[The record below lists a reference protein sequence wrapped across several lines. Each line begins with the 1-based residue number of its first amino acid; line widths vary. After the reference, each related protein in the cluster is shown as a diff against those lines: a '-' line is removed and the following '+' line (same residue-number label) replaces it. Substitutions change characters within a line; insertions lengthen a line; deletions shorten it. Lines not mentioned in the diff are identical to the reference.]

1 MFVSDEVL
9 LEVGFPAAQAGLA
22 ALAQDS
28 SLLNAAENAYGA
40 AARSLARVSPPGAVP
55 GISTLAE
62 VRFRDL
68 VARDGSALLTLR
80 WDVTGP
86 GGALFPALDADITLT
101 RTGGQAT
108 LLALTGVYR
117 PPLGILGAPLDRAVL
132 RGCRGHDPRLRH
144 PHRRGHCPPGRRG
157 RIAQRGRRLA
167 LHLGSSGGA

>member
-1 MFVSDEVL
+1 ML

-132 RGCRGHDPRLRH
+132 REVAAAMIHAFVT
-144 PHRRGHCPPGRRG
+144 
-157 RIAQRGRRLA
+157 RIAEAIAHRAGEA
-167 LHLGSSGGA
+167 GSHSEVVG